1 MMRMKTKTTE
11 LSPMNGSSGGGGR
24 SGHDGEWE
32 VRPEG
37 MLVQKRTERARRL
50 SGKWPNEM
58 WPSLIRKA
66 KEGGLDVI
74 QTYVFWNLHEP
85 QPGKYDFSG
94 RRDIVRFIKK
104 IQAHGLYASLRIGP
118 YIESEWSYG
127 GLPFWL
133 HDIPGIV
140 FRSDNEPFKFYMK
153 NFTTLIVNMMKS
165 ERLYASQG
173 GPIILSQIENEYQN
187 VERAF
192 HERGPP
198 YVRWAAKMAVGLET
212 GVPWNMCK
220 QDDAPGPVINSC
232 NGMKCGQTFLGP
244 NSPNKPSI
252 WSENWTTFYQ
262 LYGKNTRTRSPE
274 DIAYQVALFISKK
287 YGSFINYYMYHG
299 GTNFGRTAAAY
310 VPTSY
315 YDLAPLDEYG
325 LIQQPKWGHLKD
337 LHAAIKLCSEALL
350 RGTLTSSYLGE
361 QQEAVVFQTKSGEC
375 AAFLMNNGSETDELV
390 VFQNSTYG
398 LPPSSISILPDC
410 KNVAFNTAQ
419 VSAQYNTRSRVPVT
433 KFNTAERWEQFRDV
447 VPNFDDTSLRSDTL
461 LEQMNT
467 TQDTSDYLWYT
478 FRFQGNCSNDQPVLN
493 VNSLAHV
500 LHVFVNGVFVGSA
513 HGTHTSS
520 ITLETKV
527 PLNYNEMNNVSL
539 LSVMVGLP
547 VGLLGE
553 KLKVFSDDGHMK
565 VRWSRLSSPTQP
577 LTWYKTTFDAPC
589 GTDPVALYLGSM
601 GKGEAWVNGQSIGRY
616 WVSFTEPAGN
626 PTQTWYNVP
635 RSFLRRTGNLLV
647 LLDEEYGNPLD
658 ISIGTVSITKVCGH
672 VYEEYPG
679 WIKPKRLQLQ
689 CPRNKKISKI
699 IFASFGTPSGG
710 CGSYAIGS
718 CHSSNSRAIVEKA
731 CLWKRKC
738 SIRPSYRT
746 FRRDPCPGIPKA
758 LLVDAQCE

>member
-1 MMRMKTKTTE
+1 
-11 LSPMNGSSGGGGR
+11 
-24 SGHDGEWE
+24 
-32 VRPEG
+32 
-37 MLVQKRTERARRL
+37 
-50 SGKWPNEM
+50 
-58 WPSLIRKA
+58 
-66 KEGGLDVI
+66 
-74 QTYVFWNLHEP
+74 
-85 QPGKYDFSG
+85 
-94 RRDIVRFIKK
+94 
-104 IQAHGLYASLRIGP
+104 
-118 YIESEWSYG
+118 
-127 GLPFWL
+127 
-133 HDIPGIV
+133 
-140 FRSDNEPFKFYMK
+140 
-153 NFTTLIVNMMKS
+153 
-165 ERLYASQG
+165 
-173 GPIILSQIENEYQN
+173 
-187 VERAF
+187 
-192 HERGPP
+192 
-198 YVRWAAKMAVGLET
+198 
-212 GVPWNMCK
+212 
-220 QDDAPGPVINSC
+220 
-232 NGMKCGQTFLGP
+232 
-244 NSPNKPSI
+244 
-252 WSENWTTFYQ
+252 
-262 LYGKNTRTRSPE
+262 
-274 DIAYQVALFISKK
+274 
-287 YGSFINYYMYHG
+287 
-299 GTNFGRTAAAY
+299 
-310 VPTSY
+310 
-315 YDLAPLDEYG
+315 
-325 LIQQPKWGHLKD
+325 
-337 LHAAIKLCSEALL
+337 
-350 RGTLTSSYLGE
+350 
-361 QQEAVVFQTKSGEC
+361 
-375 AAFLMNNGSETDELV
+375 MNNGSETDELV
-390 VFQNSTYG
+390 EFQNSTYG

-419 VSAQYNTRSRVPVT
+419 VRAQYNTRSRVPVT
-433 KFNTAERWEQFRDV
+433 KFNIAERWEQFRDV

-467 TQDTSDYLWYT
+467 TQDVSDYLWYT
-478 FRFQGNCSNDQPVLN
+478 FRFRGNCSNDQPVLN

-500 LHVFVNGVFVGSA
+500 LHVFVNGVFIGSA

-520 ITLETKV
+520 ITLDTNV
-527 PLNYNEMNNVSL
+527 PLNNNEMNNVSL

-547 VGLLGE
+547 DSGAYLERRTAGLVNVGILWNQDIIDFTHYPWGYQVGLLGE
-553 KLKVFSDDGHMK
+553 KLKVFSDDGHRK
-565 VRWSRLSSPTQP
+565 VRWSTLSSSTQP